1 MRHSSL
7 LITVLLTATFSMQA
21 MARTNP
27 SSNSAPD
34 SIIQNYSDSLTA
46 LIHRQATTATSG
58 QTMPSPFLFRL
69 LGPGTLFSS
78 ALAQQ
83 MAPSSSNTS
92 ASNLPSLGSTTD
104 YHLLLNEASN
114 TQLSKAYARSPQLF
128 TTTQAELDETGG
140 ILAEVTQPIVEE
152 QKLAEKVVEEL
163 PDVEVEAVEP
173 EVKRPNFWTFKGNGG
188 LQFTQTY
195 ISKNW
200 YKGGINSYAMLSML
214 TLDANFDNK
223 RKVQL
228 TNRLEARLGF
238 QTTENSVPKFRPT
251 DNLLRF
257 TSNLGI
263 KAIGHWNY
271 AAQLQLQSQPY
282 RGYRGNT
289 THVNSNFLSPLYV
302 RSSIGMDYNI
312 QKKRFKGTL
321 KLAPLSY
328 VITYVK
334 VDSIAQQAFG
344 FSPGHNARHTW
355 GPNIQFTFDYQITK
369 DIKWSSRFYWF
380 SNFKSTLIENE
391 HTFNFTINK
400 YLSAKLF
407 LYPRYEDTK
416 YYGLSFVKDE
426 TGKVTEKLTEES
438 AKRTHWMFQEFLSL
452 GVNYDF

>member
-7 LITVLLTATFSMQA
+7 LIISLLALSSVSMTV
-21 MARTNP
+21 ARTLP
-27 SSNSAPD
+27 SKLNAPD
-34 SIIQNYSDSLTA
+34 SILQNYSDSLSA
-46 LIHRQATTATSG
+46 LLQRQSSTST
-58 QTMPSPFLFRL
+58 QSQPNPFLFRL
-69 LGPGTLFSS
+69 MGPGTLFTS

-83 MAPSSSNTS
+83 MSQPSSTAAPSS
-92 ASNLPSLGSTTD
+92 LPSLGTTTD
-104 YHLLLNEASN
+104 HQLLLSEASN
-114 TQLSKAYARSPQLF
+114 TQLSKAYAHYPQLF
-128 TTTQAELDETGG
+128 TTTQAELDESGG
-140 ILAEVTQPIVEE
+140 IRAEVTKPIVEE
-152 QKLAEKVVEEL
+152 QKLAEKIAEEL

-173 EVKRPNFWTFKGNGG
+173 EVKRPNFWAFKGNGG

-195 ISKNW
+195 LSKNW
-200 YKGGINSYAMLSML
+200 YKGGLNSYAMLAL
-214 TLDANFDNK
+214 LNIEANFDNK

-228 TNRLEARLGF
+228 NNKFEARLGF

-263 KAIGHWNY
+263 KAIGNWNY

-282 RGYRGNT
+282 RGYKGNT
-289 THVNSNFLSPLYV
+289 THVNSTFLSPLYV

-344 FSPGHNARHTW
+344 FNPGHNARHTW

-407 LYPRYEDTK
+407 LYPRYDDTR
-416 YYGLSFVKDE
+416 YYNLKKDE
-426 TGKVTEKLTEES
+426 AGNLTEDS
-438 AKRTHWMFQEFLSL
+438 ARETHWMFQEFLSL
-452 GVNYDF
+452 GINYDF